1 MAVPHLYIKTLLG
14 LNRLMQTVKA
24 FRETGARRK
33 YSVLGGRA
41 ALFLLIFSFGLA
53 GCTSKPQPATS
64 GNQSPAAT
72 ATPTPQAVA
81 FDGGRAFEHVRKQ
94 VEIGPRP
101 AGSPELAR
109 ARDYIINELKSYGLN
124 VTTDEWTATTPIGPR
139 KMVNITAELVG
150 ESADVVMLASH
161 YDTKYYKQM
170 RFVGANDGGS
180 STGAVMEMARV
191 IAANTPKPRFTYRFV
206 FFDGE
211 EAFCEGWEQ
220 CKNPDGPDNTYGSRR
235 YVAELQKQNAV
246 AKLRAMILLDMIGY
260 SDLTLGRDEEM
271 STPWMVDLVWQTAR
285 EMGYAK
291 NFVNLPE
298 PVGGDD
304 HEPFHKAGV
313 TCMDI
318 IQLETYPFW
327 HTEDDTLDKISP
339 QSLKIVSDV
348 VLKSLPRIEEKLL
361 SGKPS

>member
-1 MAVPHLYIKTLLG
+1 
-14 LNRLMQTVKA
+14 MQTVKA
-24 FRETGARRK
+24 FSRGTAR
-33 YSVLGGRA
+33 SGDVLPCTRA
-41 ALFLLIFSFGLA
+41 ALFLLIISFAFL
-53 GCTSKPQPATS
+53 GCTGKTTQPAVNS
-64 GNQSPAAT
+64 GGNQATTQTTPA
-72 ATPTPQAVA
+72 PTPDVS
-81 FDGGRAFEHVRKQ
+81 FDSGRAFEHVRKQ

-101 AGSPELAR
+101 AGSQELAR
-109 ARDYIINELKSYGLN
+109 AREYIMGELKSYGLS
-124 VTTDEWTATTPIGPR
+124 VTTDEWTATTPIGP
-139 KMVNITAELVG
+139 KQMVNVIAELKG
-150 ESADVVMLASH
+150 ETDDVIMLASH
-161 YDTKYYKQM
+161 YDTKYYKQI

-191 IAANTPKPRFTYRFV
+191 VAARTPRPRFTYRFV

-220 CKNPDGPDNTYGSRR
+220 CKTPDGPDNTYGSRR
-235 YVAELQKQNAV
+235 MASQLQKQNALP
-246 AKLRAMILLDMIGY
+246 KLRALILLDMMGY

-271 STPWMVDLVWQTAR
+271 STKWLVDTVWQTAR
-285 EMGYAK
+285 DLGYAK

-313 TCMDI
+313 TCIDI

-339 QSLKIVSDV
+339 QSLKIVGDV
-348 VLKSLPRIEEKLL
+348 VLKSLPRIEEQLL
-361 SGKPS
+361 SGKTS